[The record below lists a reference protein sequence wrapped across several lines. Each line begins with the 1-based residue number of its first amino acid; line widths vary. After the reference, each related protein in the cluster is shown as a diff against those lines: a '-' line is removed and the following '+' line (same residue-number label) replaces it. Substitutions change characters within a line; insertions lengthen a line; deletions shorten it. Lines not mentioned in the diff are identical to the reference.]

1 VRDVVVFSCRW
12 RLVEG
17 DRAGSRFSKDE
28 GGWRRPWFGQE
39 TEAAGGEEE
48 EGAL

>member
-1 VRDVVVFSCRW
+1 VRDVVVFSCCW

-28 GGWRRPWFGQE
+28 GSWRRWFGQE
-39 TEAAGGEEE
+39 TEMAGGEEE